1 MSMPLESAYLFQ
13 EVSEQSRDEIAQV
26 ATEESCPQGA
36 FLFHAGDPADH
47 LYILQKGWV
56 RLSVAQR
63 GLLSHI
69 VSDPGEAIGWSSM
82 AGNCVYTASAECL
95 QPVTVTKIGKDKLS
109 LILERDTASG
119 MAFYRRLAKW
129 MGRRL
134 VASYSA
140 MLSLQSLGDTRSY
153 G

>member
-1 MSMPLESAYLFQ
+1 MPLESAYLFQ
-13 EVSEQSRDEIAQV
+13 EVSEQTRSEIAQI
-26 ATEESCPQGA
+26 ATEESYPQGA

-56 RLSVAQR
+56 RLSVAHR
-63 GLLSHI
+63 GFLSHI

-82 AGNCVYTASAECL
+82 AGNGVYTASAECL
-95 QPVTVTKIGKDKLS
+95 LPVTALKIAKDKLN

-119 MAFYRRLAKW
+119 LAFYRRLARL

-140 MLSLQSLGDTRSY
+140 MLSMQSLGDTRSY

>member
-1 MSMPLESAYLFQ
+1 MPLESAYLFQ
-13 EVSEQSRDEIAQV
+13 EVGEQTRSEVVQIA
-26 ATEESCPQGA
+26 AEESYSQGA

-47 LYILQKGWV
+47 LYILQKGWL
-56 RLSVAQR
+56 RLSVARR

-82 AGNCVYTASAECL
+82 AGNGVYTASAECL
-95 QPVTVTKIGKDKLS
+95 IPVTVLKIGEERLNQ
-109 LILERDTASG
+109 ILERNPAGGLS
-119 MAFYRRLAKW
+119 FYRRLARM

-134 VASYSA
+134 VASYGA
-140 MLSLQSLGDTRSY
+140 TLSMQFPGDTRSY